1 MPAPSETIWPIEP
14 HTQAK
19 HEILRRYLG
28 AWFPILNKYHGRI
41 VYMDGFAGP
50 GEYEGGEPGSPI
62 IALDVAAHHR
72 KQMGGEVVFWFVD
85 EREDRIDHL
94 KQLVYRRAMP
104 KNFVLEI
111 VHGKFHEVLARELQE
126 LETKGAV
133 IAPTFAFIDPFGFS
147 GVPMHLVQ
155 RLLRHPKTEAFI
167 TFQTSSINRFL
178 EHPDPQINA
187 HMIELFGTEEVLG
200 IATGGGDRIAK
211 LRSLYQKQLHQAAT
225 YVRYFHMRD
234 RQNAPIYDLFFAGN
248 HELGHYRMKEAMWR
262 VDPDGEF
269 SFSDATDPVQPVLF
283 TLDHSPS
290 LLNAMCAVFE
300 RKVDMPVS
308 QIRGWVRNETAFL
321 DNHMNAAL
329 NLGEQE
335 KRVLINPIKRD
346 GKRRIKGT
354 FPDEVL
360 VSFR

>member
-14 HTQAK
+14 HTRAK

-28 AWFPILNKYHGRI
+28 AWFPILNTYHGRI

-62 IALDVAAHHR
+62 IALDVAANHR

-94 KQLVYRRAMP
+94 KELVYRRAMS

-111 VHGKFHEVLARELQE
+111 THGKFHEVLARELHK

-133 IAPTFAFIDPFGFS
+133 IAPTFVFIDPFGFS
-147 GVPMHLVQ
+147 GIPMSLIQ
-155 RLLRHPKTEAFI
+155 RLLGYSRTEAFI
-167 TFQTSSINRFL
+167 TFQTSYVNRFL
-178 EHPDPQINA
+178 EHPNPEITA
-187 HMIELFGTEEVLG
+187 HMIELFGTEEILK
-200 IATGGGDRIAK
+200 IATGSGDRMAN
-211 LRSLYQKQLHQAAT
+211 LRSLYQKQLREAAR
-225 YVRYFHMRD
+225 YVRYFNMRD
-234 RQNAPIYDLFFAGN
+234 HRNTSIYDLFFAGN

-269 SFSDATDPVQPVLF
+269 TFSDATDPVQPVLF
-283 TLDHSPS
+283 TLDHSLS
-290 LLNAMCAVFE
+290 LLNAICAAFGK
-300 RKVDMPVS
+300 KVDMPIN
-308 QIRGWVRNETAFL
+308 QIKKWVRNETPFL
-321 DNHMNAAL
+321 DTHMNAAL
-329 NLGEQE
+329 KLGEQE
-335 KRVLINPIKRD
+335 TRILVNSIRRD
-346 GKRRIKGT
+346 GKPRRKGT

-360 VSFR
+360 VSFP